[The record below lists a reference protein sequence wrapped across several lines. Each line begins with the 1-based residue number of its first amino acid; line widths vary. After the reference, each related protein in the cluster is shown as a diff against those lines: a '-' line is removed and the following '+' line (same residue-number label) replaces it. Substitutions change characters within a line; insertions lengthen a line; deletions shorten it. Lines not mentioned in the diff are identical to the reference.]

1 MRLAS
6 CLLLAT
12 LLASATAEA
21 RRKPRAPRPTANRPT
36 AYRPAA
42 NRPAAYNQ
50 KKLLQLITHVLREK
64 STLRSTLARIDR
76 KLRKATPAVF
86 SREPIDEQH
95 PALSTPWDLPKAEY
109 PNRAVVRREIRLFGV
124 PAELR
129 VVAPLAALDPIKGA
143 ALLNDRKATL
153 VLMLTAKERSH
164 PLPFKQ
170 VKKLFARLGLSVFA
184 SGRLG
189 SCDAK
194 VFCQMRRYV
203 FLPKKGRRKGTV
215 LLELGQADGEPGGF
229 KVIGVAH

>member
-6 CLLLAT
+6 CFLLAT
-12 LLASATAEA
+12 LLASATTEA
-21 RRKPRAPRPTANRPT
+21 RRKPRAPRPTANRP
-36 AYRPAA
+36 
-42 NRPAAYNQ
+42 AAYNQ
-50 KKLLQLITHVLREK
+50 DKVLQLIKHALRKK

-109 PNRAVVRREIRLFGV
+109 PNRAVLRREIRLFGV

-129 VVAPLAALDPIKGA
+129 VVAPLAALDPVKGA
-143 ALLNDRKATL
+143 ALLDDRAATL
-153 VLMLTAKERSH
+153 VLMLTAKERSR

-170 VKKLFARLGLSVFA
+170 VKKLLARLGLSVFA
-184 SGRLG
+184 SGSLG

-215 LLELGQADGEPGGF
+215 LLELGRPDSEPGGI
-229 KVIGVAH
+229 KVIGVAR

>member
-6 CLLLAT
+6 CVLLAT
-12 LLASATAEA
+12 LLASATTEA
-21 RRKPRAPRPTANRPT
+21 RRKPRAPRPTANRP
-36 AYRPAA
+36 
-42 NRPAAYNQ
+42 AAYNQ
-50 KKLLQLITHVLREK
+50 DKVLQLIKHALRKK

-109 PNRAVVRREIRLFGV
+109 PNRAVLRREIRLFGV

-129 VVAPLAALDPIKGA
+129 VVAPLAALDPVKGA
-143 ALLNDRKATL
+143 ALLDDRAATL
-153 VLMLTAKERSH
+153 VLMLTAKERSR

-170 VKKLFARLGLSVFA
+170 VKKLLARLGLSVFA
-184 SGRLG
+184 SGSLG

-215 LLELGQADGEPGGF
+215 LLELGRPDSEPGGI
-229 KVIGVAH
+229 KVIGVAR